1 MCPWRARTRNATSC
15 LPAATPTPLRMPRTP
30 SGRSQLPPVLIPFS
44 CSPSR
49 SAPRAR
55 TEPPPPT
62 PIAAATV
69 LPSPRRRAKKPRLV
83 PLFLLT
89 KTEGAGSPGC
99 RQLRR
104 SPPRPPRIAAVDS
117 SPSGLPR
124 DRRASLRDRGEPP
137 VISPLTLPPFG
148 CRSRRPLA
156 YRSRRRT
163 GSSPA
168 KPR

>member
-1 MCPWRARTRNATSC
+1 MPLPSATQ
-15 LPAATPTPLRMPRTP
+15 P
-30 SGRSQLPPVLIPFS
+30 SSRSQHPPVLIPFS

-137 VISPLTLPPFG
+137 VISPLTLPPFR

-156 YRSRRRT
+156 YRSPRRA